1 MIRIYLFLFFISIIG
16 GVGYSA
22 YWYYNDTQARLTQ
35 LRENNIK
42 LEQAAQVMQNTITNM
57 ERDAA
62 RNQQL
67 ARELTQKLN
76 QAEQNLNNLR
86 GRFAE
91 IDIQRLARDD
101 PNGLEERINR
111 AVTRLIDQIAKE
123 TGATPDPAP
132 SDQPAATQ

>member
-22 YWYYNDTQARLTQ
+22 YWYYNDTQARLAQ

-67 ARELTQKLN
+67 ARELTQKLT